1 MGDIA
6 PSRPM
11 PRLIA
16 AASAAALITL
26 GSLAAAPAATAES
39 GAPAATATAAAAQA
53 PAEAPV
59 HSERTVIDVGHV
71 DAISPR
77 MVGGAFRT
85 LLLDDREALAPV
97 WRTPGSVILH
107 LTQAGAVT
115 ISDDTPGFFFL
126 GAPGTTIHTI
136 PQTQDP
142 DVIWAGWSTQSF
154 TSDDVRGD
162 MRLTLEGVDGPG
174 DVVLWE
180 WSPFGEPEMVI
191 DGRAGLPASYPVPT
205 FTHQHANWA
214 FTRPGVYRL
223 KFTWSADLVK
233 GGTVS
238 DTAVYTFAVGD
249 LDTSAITL
257 PGDGAT
263 PTPDPT
269 GTTPTPDPTTTTPA
283 PTASTPA
290 TTPPATTG
298 TPTGTPSATPS
309 VTATATT
316 PAGGG
321 TATTP
326 PAPSP
331 GAGANDP
338 SPQSGS
344 RGALAATGSSQ
355 VLPTA
360 AAGAALVAAGA
371 VAVVAVRRRS
381 GRPGARP

>member
-16 AASAAALITL
+16 AASAVALITL

-39 GAPAATATAAAAQA
+39 GAPAATAAAAQA

-269 GTTPTPDPTTTTPA
+269 GTTPTPDPTTTTTTPA
-283 PTASTPA
+283 PTATTPA

-298 TPTGTPSATPS
+298 TPTGTPSPTPS
-309 VTATATT
+309 VAATATM

-371 VAVVAVRRRS
+371 AAVVTVRRRS

>member
-298 TPTGTPSATPS
+298 TPTGTPSPTPS

>member
-39 GAPAATATAAAAQA
+39 GAPAATAAAAQA

-298 TPTGTPSATPS
+298 TPTGTPSPTPS

>member
-39 GAPAATATAAAAQA
+39 GAPAATAAAAQA